1 MLHRSRAIF
10 LFLTIVAVL
19 FVSAAGTTNVYADDG
34 TPPPAET
41 EEVAP
46 PAGEEEPVAPEPT
59 EAAPVE
65 EPAAPEPTEAAPT
78 EEPVVTEPTEAAP
91 TEAPV
96 VPEPTE
102 AAPTEAPVVTEP
114 PVVEA
119 ALPAETESEA
129 ETILEQVP
137 DNTTVTVL
145 NAEGEAQS
153 LTTQESANAIITGD
167 PIWCPATVV
176 IPTPGA
182 NGCTDSKAN
191 FTELLAYLKA
201 NETNPGFQRSGT
213 IFVEMGDYA
222 GEESTIDFNTYEFQY
237 LKNFNLTVKGGWDTT
252 DNSTTDYTQLDVPIV
267 IGTSTNPWV
276 GSLTIDNIRIDGAS
290 DQIGL
295 ILYSQ
300 GAINVFNSQV
310 TDSLA
315 GADLNAGAGV
325 SVQNSQFNDNKK
337 SGAKITAGGSVEVVD
352 SEFNNNAS
360 SQYDG
365 FGLEID
371 NQNQVTLSGVSAQHN
386 EQFGADINST
396 NAVTIMSSYFSGNIA
411 YSGNC
416 WHKTITG
423 GYGLK
428 VVTTSWAYLD
438 EGVQASG
445 NYLFGA
451 RLETGADGAYV
462 YNSSFN
468 GYDPADPAK
477 TRTQKNGLQIVSAD
491 LVEIVGVHADDNLLS
506 GADVQA
512 VGDVVVNN
520 SFFDGNKSYSKTCT
534 TKPGVKS
541 CHDQV
546 VCTEKYDGYGIQVV
560 TNGRVTMDTVSASG
574 NHLFGA
580 HLEGFDI
587 AILNGTFD
595 NNGTGNQTMTGKGL
609 EIVSTGQVSLESIS
623 ASNNQL
629 FGADIKAAGNVA
641 VTDGFFNGHKYTYT
655 SSCKDSVTK
664 GGYGLHIVTDG
675 EIALDTVQASNN
687 YLYGARLEGADVAIG
702 GSALQY
708 NLFNNNQY
716 GLEIKS
722 SGPVAL
728 RYVEANNNK
737 LFGADVTAA
746 ADVAIR
752 DSFFNGNKSYTSSSC
767 KGKTYS
773 GYGLKVVSTGAV
785 RLLDVTAEENYLF
798 GASLEGTDI
807 RVTALNLATSS
818 FSNNGTGTL
827 SDHIGSG
834 LQIKSTGSDSV
845 VLLSGVT
852 ASNNQLFGANVTA
865 EGLVFIDNSFFSGN
879 KSYYK
884 SCTTKTSGR
893 SCHDQ
898 VVCTENYDG
907 YGLKVVTASDIEL
920 DTVTANENYLFG
932 AHLEGANVT
941 ILGASDAFSSF
952 SLNASPLQSG
962 KTPTGRGL
970 EVISTGNTSLQYVNA
985 SNNQLFG
992 ANIQAGGQV
1001 DIVSSI
1007 FSNNKYTY
1015 SSSCSGT
1022 KTAGYGLKVKATGPI
1037 TLGSATDVTAGIQA
1051 SGNGA
1056 EGAILDG
1063 DSTVNVWNSTFNSNG
1078 ANGLSITA
1086 DGNVT
1091 LTDVTA
1097 DQNKGNGVEVKGIC
1111 TNNVT
1116 VSGGHFATNSKY
1128 GIKVVD
1134 ATYTQ
1139 VGTPVFE
1146 SNGSGNVFHSDCAP
1160 ADDDSGDDTGNTSG
1174 SGGNNTGGNSW
1185 YWYNGYG
1192 HHHHHHHGR

>member
-78 EEPVVTEPTEAAP
+78 E
-91 TEAPV
+91 APV

-102 AAPTEAPVVTEP
+102 AAPTEAPVVPELTEAAPTEAPVATEP

-119 ALPAETESEA
+119 APPAETESEA

-145 NAEGEAQS
+145 NADGEAQS

-167 PIWCPATVV
+167 PIWCPSNVV
-176 IPTPGA
+176 VPTPGA

-201 NETNPGFQRSGT
+201 NETNPVFQRSGT
-213 IFVEMGDYA
+213 IFVEMGAYA

-252 DNSTTDYTQLDVPIV
+252 DNSTIDYTQLDVPIV

-290 DQIGL
+290 DQTGL

-300 GAINVFNSQV
+300 GAINIFNSQV

-337 SGAKITAGGSVEVVD
+337 SGAKITAGGAVEVVD

-371 NQNQVTLSGVSAQHN
+371 NQNQVTLSGVSAQEN

-396 NAVTIMSSYFSGNIA
+396 NAVTIMASIFSGNIA

-416 WHKTITG
+416 WNKTITG

-468 GYDPADPAK
+468 GYDPADVTK
-477 TRTQKNGLQIVSAD
+477 TRTQKDGLQIVSAD
-491 LVEIVGVHADDNLLS
+491 LVEIVGVHADGNLLS
-506 GADVQA
+506 GANVQA
-512 VGDVVVNN
+512 VGEVVVSN

-534 TKPGVKS
+534 TKYGVKS
-541 CHDQV
+541 CHGEV
-546 VCTEKYDGYGIQVV
+546 VCTENYNGYGIQVV
-560 TNGRVTMDTVSASG
+560 TDGDITLDQVSAQENNTFGARLVGRLIAISSSNFSNNGSGNVNNLTGRGLEVVSTGEVSLVSVEANNNEQFGANIETPGDVIIVGSFFNGHKVYTYSGDCGNTKTGAKGCHQSVPCVKTLVGGGYGLEVNSGGTVSLAEVEAVD
-574 NHLFGA
+574 NYLFGA
-580 HLEGFDI
+580 HVVAVDVLVDEGDF
-587 AILNGTFD
+587 
-595 NNGTGNQTMTGKGL
+595 NQNKEGL
-609 EIVSTGQVSLESIS
+609 KIESTGDVELARVNANE
-623 ASNNQL
+623 NQL
-629 FGADIKAAGNVA
+629 FGATILASGSVDV
-641 VTDGFFNGHKYTYT
+641 
-655 SSCKDSVTK
+655 SDSVF
-664 GGYGLHIVTDG
+664 
-675 EIALDTVQASNN
+675 E
-687 YLYGARLEGADVAIG
+687 
-702 GSALQY
+702 
-708 NLFNNNQY
+708 
-716 GLEIKS
+716 
-722 SGPVAL
+722 
-728 RYVEANNNK
+728 
-737 LFGADVTAA
+737 
-746 ADVAIR
+746 
-752 DSFFNGNKSYTSSSC
+752 GNKSYTYSSC
-767 KGKTYS
+767 KGKTYF
-773 GYGLKVVSTGAV
+773 GYGIRIETADEIELSDVVADNNYVYGAYLKGT
-785 RLLDVTAEENYLF
+785 DVTVAY
-798 GASLEGTDI
+798 
-807 RVTALNLATSS
+807 SS
-818 FSNNGTGTL
+818 FSNNGTGKM
-827 SDHIGSG
+827 SDHVGQG
-834 LQIKSTGSDSV
+834 LEIVSTGGGTVDLFS
-845 VLLSGVT
+845 VT
-852 ASNNQLFGANVTA
+852 ASNNQLFGANIQGTDDVDITSST
-865 EGLVFIDNSFFSGN
+865 FNGN
-879 KSYYK
+879 KSYTSTCY
-884 SCTTKTSGR
+884 CKT
-893 SCHDQ
+893 
-898 VVCTENYDG
+898 YDG
-907 YGLKVVTASDIEL
+907 YGLRVVTTGDIDL
-920 DTVTANENYLFG
+920 SKVTANENYLYG
-932 AHLEGANVT
+932 AHLEGANVEVT
-941 ILGASDAFSSF
+941 GASDAYSFFSF
-952 SLNASPLQSG
+952 NASPVQSG

-992 ANIQAGGQV
+992 ADIQAGGQV

-1015 SSSCSGT
+1015 SSSCGGS
-1022 KTAGYGLKVKATGPI
+1022 KTAGYGLKVTATGPI
-1037 TLGSATDVTAGIQA
+1037 TLGSATDATAGIQA

-1063 DSTVNVWNSTFNSNG
+1063 DSTVDVGYSTFNSNG

-1091 LTDVTA
+1091 LTNVTA

-1116 VSGGHFATNSKY
+1116 VNGGHFARNSKY

-1146 SNGSGNVFHSDCAP
+1146 NNGSGNVFHSDCAP
-1160 ADDDSGDDTGNTSG
+1160 ADDDSGDDTDNTSG
-1174 SGGNNTGGNSW
+1174 SSGNNTGGNSW
-1185 YWYNGYG
+1185 YGYG
-1192 HHHHHHHGR
+1192 HHHHHHHHHGR